1 MGNKISKKEKA
12 RREAEAKQQQAKKD
26 RRFYMALC
34 LGMLVVMWLVG
45 YWFNGMELRGL
56 PNQKQVTAVEI
67 GDLRVS
73 QQSKTFT
80 EQEDIKNACKV
91 AQLLRVKY
99 GEAEQPEEAVVTM
112 KFQMEDGSQ
121 QLLEIGETTLQ
132 WNGHSYEIK
141 QRTYSMFLDVVDG
154 LFFFPEAATAS
165 QKQDES
171 A

>member
-12 RREAEAKQQQAKKD
+12 RREAEAKQRQAKKD
-26 RRFYMALC
+26 RRFYMVLC
-34 LGMLVVMWLVG
+34 LGMLLVMWLVG
-45 YWFNGMELRGL
+45 YWFNGMELKGL
-56 PNQKQVTAVEI
+56 PSQKQVAAVEI
-67 GDLRVS
+67 TDLPVS

-99 GEAEQPEEAVVTM
+99 GEAEQTEDAVVAM

-121 QLLEIGETTLQ
+121 QLLEVGTTTLQ

-141 QRTYSMFLDVVDG
+141 QRTYSMFLDMVDA
-154 LFFFPEAATAS
+154 LFFPEAAA
-165 QKQDES
+165 Q
-171 A
+171 